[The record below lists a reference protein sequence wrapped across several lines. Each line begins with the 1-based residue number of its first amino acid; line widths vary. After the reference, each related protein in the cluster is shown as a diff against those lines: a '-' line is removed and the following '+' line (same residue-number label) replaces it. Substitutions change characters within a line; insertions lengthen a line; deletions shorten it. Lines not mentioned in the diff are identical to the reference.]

1 VTPSSLS
8 SESPGE
14 AHGSGCVSQ
23 GYGAGDLPS
32 DPARQSPPFSG
43 LVARKAKSSCRLP
56 SWSHRPT
63 NPVPGH
69 FRAEGTP
76 AQGRVWP
83 SSILR
88 PLFAVLTPTEAP
100 SPSPQQ
106 QQWGKRMAIVPSAQ
120 RKKCPSVVSCSPLIG
135 ERRPHVAGATPP
147 SREAYPCSALLTPGL
162 LVWRLLEGGSPRGS
176 L

>member
-1 VTPSSLS
+1 MTPSSLS
-8 SESPGE
+8 SASPGE

-23 GYGAGDLPS
+23 GSGAGDLPS
-32 DPARQSPPFSG
+32 DPAQQPTPFSG
-43 LVARKAKSSCRLP
+43 LVAGKAKPSRLLP

-83 SSILR
+83 FSVLR

-100 SPSPQQ
+100 SPSPRQQ
-106 QQWGKRMAIVPSAQ
+106 LWGERKAIVPSAQ
-120 RKKCPSVVSCSPLIG
+120 REKRPSVVSCSPLSG

-147 SREAYPCSALLTPGL
+147 SREACPCSALLTPGL